1 MPATFVIG
9 ATTANFRATIVNSQ
23 DEAGDLERLT
33 LSILVESETDW
44 GALFT
49 LVTTKYHV
57 HVPISGP
64 DVVVDVAKGP
74 GVGTLTVPGLM
85 TASALLVA
93 LNRSRWLPATRV
105 TGTGQFLIT
114 EIL

>member
-1 MPATFVIG
+1 MASTFAI
-9 ATTANFRATIVNSQ
+9 ATTTAHFRATIVNSQ
-23 DEAGDLERLT
+23 DEAGDLERVT
-33 LSILVESETDW
+33 LSLLIENETDW

-57 HVPISGP
+57 HVPLSGSG
-64 DVVVDVAKGP
+64 VVVDVARGP

-85 TASALLVA
+85 TAHALLVS
-93 LNRSRWLPATRV
+93 LQRSQWLPASRM
-105 TGTGQFLIT
+105 TGRGDFLIT